1 MRTTKT
7 YYGIQLYK
15 LDQESNNAF
24 LRTLFISREEAES
37 MLKDLLDALD
47 QLEVDNVDGE
57 LVEFSIPIEEG
68 SNNPNFLNR
77 VSKITCEEE

>member
-7 YYGIQLYK
+7 YYGIQLNN
-15 LDQESNNAF
+15 LDQESSSTV
-24 LRTLFISREEAES
+24 LRTLFISKEEAES
-37 MLKDLLDALD
+37 MLKGLLDALD

-77 VSKITCEEE
+77 VDKITCEEE